1 MGINKIVDQ
10 ALEKGA
16 NFQREKAV
24 DTITLD
30 INGMKCAGCVKS
42 VEKQI
47 SQHQGIISAN
57 VNLITSV
64 AFVEY
69 QLGIVQPETLA
80 QKLTNLGFP
89 TQVRLAD
96 DSFQNQQLII
106 QQKRLSEQKTQQYQ
120 LISAAFLLLFSTI
133 GHLHHL
139 GLHPWHWLTNI
150 WFHWGLATASL
161 LIPGREILLNGWQGL
176 WQRKPNMNSLVG
188 VGATGAYLTSCVA
201 LIFPEL
207 GWECFFDEPVMLL
220 GFIFLGKVLESRVRN
235 KAVDSLESLLNLRPQ
250 FARLVGKNNPF
261 EGQGLQIP
269 AIQVKPQEWLRV
281 LAGEQFPV
289 DGFIVEGETT
299 VDESLLTG
307 ESSPIFKTKG
317 EKVSAG
323 TINHSGMVIIET
335 VNAGKNTILNQII
348 ATVEEA
354 QTRKAPVQ
362 KLADTVSGYFTYT
375 IMAIALFTFSFW
387 YFWGTEIWSQILRE
401 LDTTKTILSI
411 KLAIDVLVIA
421 CPCALGLATPTAI
434 LVGTTIGAENGLL
447 IKGGDVLE
455 QVKNLKTIVFDKTG
469 TLTQGYPEIT
479 DIISYDQDNFSE
491 NQILEIAASLEIVA
505 NHPLAQ
511 SILKKARQ
519 LELNTIPTKELSSC
533 VGKGVKGIIT
543 TAKSEDWFY
552 LGNQSWL
559 SENKIIT
566 DDAIEQHH
574 FAIAHQVKQLQ
585 KQGKTVIYLAQ
596 NQNIIGLIA
605 LTDTLRK
612 EAKETVDKLE
622 KMGLQVIMISGDQPE
637 IAKNIARQLGIK
649 TYYGGVSPTEKSALI
664 RQIQEKNSDEIVA
677 MIGDGINDAPA
688 MTTAQ
693 FSIAMPQGAQV
704 AIKTAGI
711 ILTRGKLTDVITAIN
726 LSQITLT
733 KIQQNLFWALSYN
746 LIAIPI
752 AGGCLLANYY
762 ILLNPAMAGALMAL
776 SSIIVVSNSLLLKSQ
791 FKKFQQS

>member
-1 MGINKIVDQ
+1 MVSLSFPPISH
-10 ALEKGA
+10 AA
-16 NFQREKAV
+16 NPSV

-30 INGMKCAGCVKS
+30 ISGMKCAGCVKS

-47 SQHQGIISAN
+47 SQNQGIISAN
-57 VNLITSV
+57 VNLIMSV

-69 QLGIVQPETLA
+69 QLGIVQPETIA

-89 TQVRLAD
+89 TKVRLAD
-96 DSFQNQQLII
+96 DSCQNQQLII

-120 LISAAFLLLFSTI
+120 LISAVFLLIFSTI

-289 DGFIVEGETT
+289 DGFIVQGETT

-307 ESSPIFKTKG
+307 ESLPIFKTKG

-323 TINHSGMVIIET
+323 TINHSGMVIIEA
-335 VNAGKNTILNQII
+335 VNVGKNTILNQII

-375 IMAIALFTFSFW
+375 IMAIALLTFSFW

-491 NQILEIAASLEIVA
+491 NQILAIAASLEIVA

-519 LELNTIPTKELSSC
+519 LELNTIPTKELSTC

-566 DDAIEQHH
+566 DDAIEQHD

-637 IAKNIARQLGIK
+637 IAKNIAHQLGIK
-649 TYYGGVSPTEKSALI
+649 TYYGGVSPTEKSTLI
-664 RQIQEKNSDEIVA
+664 QQIQEKNSDEIVA

-693 FSIAMPQGAQV
+693 FSIAMPQGAEV

-711 ILTRGKLTDVITAIN
+711 ILTRGKLTDIITAIN
-726 LSQITLT
+726 LSKITLT
-733 KIQQNLFWALSYN
+733 KIKQNLFWALSYN

-752 AGGCLLANYY
+752 AGGCLLANYS
-762 ILLNPAMAGALMAL
+762 ILLNPATAGALMAL
-776 SSIIVVSNSLLLKSQ
+776 SSIFVVSNSLLLKSQ
-791 FKKFQQS
+791 FKTFQQS

>member
-1 MGINKIVDQ
+1 MVSLNFTSISKAENTSVD
-10 ALEKGA
+10 
-16 NFQREKAV
+16 N
-24 DTITLD
+24 ITLD
-30 INGMKCAGCVKS
+30 IGGMKCAGCVKS
-42 VEKQI
+42 VEKQLT
-47 SQHQGIISAN
+47 QHKGIISAN
-57 VNLITSV
+57 VNLITAV
-64 AFVEY
+64 ASIEY
-69 QLGIVQPETLA
+69 ELGIVKPETLA
-80 QKLTNLGFP
+80 EKLTNLGFP
-89 TQVRLAD
+89 TQVRLTD
-96 DSFQNQQLII
+96 ERLQNQQLII
-106 QQKRLSEQKTQQYQ
+106 QQKRLSEQKTQQYE
-120 LISAAFLLLFSTI
+120 LITAAFLLIFSTV

-161 LIPGREILLNGWQGL
+161 LIPGKEILLNGWQGL

-188 VGATGAYLTSCVA
+188 MGVTAAYLTSCVA

-250 FARLVGKNNPF
+250 FARLVSKNNPF
-261 EGQGLQIP
+261 QDQGLQIP
-269 AIQVKPQEWLRV
+269 AMQIKPQEWVRV

-289 DGFIVEGETT
+289 DGVIVEGETT

-307 ESSPIFKTKG
+307 ESLPIFKTSG
-317 EKVSAG
+317 EKICAG
-323 TINHSGMVIIET
+323 TINHSGMVIIEA
-335 VNAGKNTILNQII
+335 VNAGRNTILNQII

-362 KLADTVSGYFTYT
+362 KLADTVSGYFTYS
-375 IMAIALFTFSFW
+375 IIAIALLTFNFW
-387 YFWGTEIWSQILRE
+387 YFWGTEIWSQILME

-411 KLAIDVLVIA
+411 KLAINVLVIA

-447 IKGGDVLE
+447 IKGGDILE

-479 DIISYDQDNFSE
+479 DIISFDENNFTQ
-491 NQILEIAASLEIVA
+491 NQILEIAGSLEIVA

-519 LELNTIPTKELSSC
+519 LELNTLVTKELTNG
-533 VGKGVKGIIT
+533 VGKGVKGIVTIL
-543 TAKSEDWFY
+543 KSEDWFY
-552 LGNQSWL
+552 LGNKSWL
-559 SENKIIT
+559 LEHQTTIDDKVT
-566 DDAIEQHH
+566 DKVE
-574 FAIAHQVKQLQ
+574 KLQ
-585 KQGKTVIYLAQ
+585 KEGKTVIYLAK
-596 NQNIIGLIA
+596 NQQIIGLIA
-605 LTDTLRK
+605 LMDALRK
-612 EAKETVDKLE
+612 EAKETVDKLQ
-622 KMGLQVIMISGDQPE
+622 KMGLQIIMISGDQLE
-637 IAKNIARQLGIK
+637 IAKNVAHQLGIT
-649 TYYGGVSPTEKSALI
+649 TYYGEVTPTKKSDLI
-664 RQIQEKNSDEIVA
+664 KQIQEKNPDKIVA

-688 MTTAQ
+688 MATAQ

-726 LSQITLT
+726 LSQITLS
-733 KIQQNLFWALSYN
+733 KIKQNLFWAFSYN

-752 AGGCLLANYY
+752 AGGCLLVNYHV
-762 ILLNPAMAGALMAL
+762 LLNPAIAGALMAL
-776 SSIIVVSNSLLLKSQ
+776 SSIFVVSNSLLLKPQ
-791 FKKFQQS
+791 FKQYQKFT

>member
-1 MGINKIVDQ
+1 MVSLSSTPIS
-10 ALEKGA
+10 
-16 NFQREKAV
+16 KAENAPV

-30 INGMKCAGCVKS
+30 ISGMKCAGCVKS

-64 AFVEY
+64 ASVKY

-80 QKLTNLGFP
+80 QKLTNSGFP
-89 TQVRLAD
+89 TQVRLTD
-96 DSFQNQQLII
+96 DSEQNQQLII

-139 GLHPWHWLTNI
+139 GLHPWPWLTNI

-176 WQRKPNMNSLVG
+176 WQKRPNMNSLVG
-188 VGATGAYLTSCVA
+188 MGATGAYLTSCIA
-201 LIFPEL
+201 LIFPKL

-235 KAVDSLESLLNLRPQ
+235 KAGDSLETLLNLRPQ
-250 FARLVGKNNPF
+250 FARLVGKNSPF
-261 EGQGLQIP
+261 QDQGLQIP
-269 AIQVKPQEWLRV
+269 AVQVKPEEWMRV

-289 DGFIVEGETT
+289 DGVIVEGETT

-307 ESSPIFKTKG
+307 ESLPVFKTKG
-317 EKVSAG
+317 EKVCAG
-323 TINHSGMVIIET
+323 TINHSGMVIVEAFNT
-335 VNAGKNTILNQII
+335 GKNTILNQII

-387 YFWGTEIWSQILRE
+387 YFWGTEIWSQILVE
-401 LDTTKTILSI
+401 LETTKILLSV

-455 QVKNLKTIVFDKTG
+455 QVKNLKIIIFDKTG

-479 DIISYDQDNFSE
+479 DIISYDGDNFTR

-519 LELNTIPTKELSSC
+519 LQLNTMETKKLSSF
-533 VGKGVKGIIT
+533 VGKGVQGIVTI
-543 TAKSEDWFY
+543 AKSEDWFY
-552 LGNQSWL
+552 LGNQTWL
-559 SENKIIT
+559 TEHNIMVN
-566 DDAIEQHH
+566 EM
-574 FAIAHQVKQLQ
+574 IAHQVAQLQ
-585 KQGKTVIYLAQ
+585 KEGKTVIYLAH
-596 NQNIIGLIA
+596 NHNIIGAIA
-605 LTDTLRK
+605 LTDSLRK
-612 EAKETVDKLE
+612 EAKETIDKLQ

-637 IAKNIARQLGIK
+637 IAKNIAHRLGIK
-649 TYYGGVSPTEKSALI
+649 TYYGGVAPMEKSVLI
-664 RQIQEKNSDEIVA
+664 QQIQEQNPDQIVA
-677 MIGDGINDAPA
+677 MVGDGVNDAPA

-693 FSIAMPQGAQV
+693 FSIAMPQGAEV

-733 KIQQNLFWALSYN
+733 KIKQNLFWALSYN

-752 AGGCLLANYY
+752 AAGCLLANYH
-762 ILLNPAMAGALMAL
+762 ILLNPGTAGALMAL
-776 SSIIVVSNSLLLKSQ
+776 SSIFVVSNSLLLKSQ
-791 FKKFQQS
+791 FKKFQQFS

>member
-1 MGINKIVDQ
+1 MVSLSLTPISQVESS
-10 ALEKGA
+10 L
-16 NFQREKAV
+16 V

-30 INGMKCAGCVKS
+30 ISGMKCAGCVKS
-42 VEKQI
+42 VEKQLT
-47 SQHQGIISAN
+47 QHHGIISAN
-57 VNLITSV
+57 VNLMTAV
-64 AFVEY
+64 ASVEY
-69 QLGIVQPETLA
+69 QLGIVKPEILA
-80 QKLTNLGFP
+80 EKLTNLGFP
-89 TQVRLAD
+89 TQVRLKD
-96 DSFQNQQLII
+96 ETEENQQLII
-106 QQKRLSEQKTQQYQ
+106 QQKRLSEQKIEQYQ

-188 VGATGAYLTSCVA
+188 MGATGAYLTSCIA

-220 GFIFLGKVLESRVRN
+220 GFIFLGKVLESRVRK
-235 KAVDSLESLLNLRPQ
+235 KALDSLESLLNLRPQ
-250 FARLVGKNNPF
+250 FARLVAKNSPLQD
-261 EGQGLQIP
+261 EGLQIP
-269 AIQVKPQEWLRV
+269 ARQIKPQEWVRV
-281 LAGEQFPV
+281 LAGEQFPI
-289 DGFIVEGETT
+289 DGVIVEGETT

-307 ESSPIFKTKG
+307 ESLPIFKTIG

-323 TINHSGMVIIET
+323 TINHSAMVIIEA
-335 VNAGKNTILNQII
+335 VNVGKNTILHQII

-387 YFWGTEIWSQILRE
+387 YFLGTEIWPQILIE

-479 DIISYDQDNFSE
+479 DIISYDQDNFTE

-519 LELNTIPTKELSSC
+519 LDLNTFITKELGNY
-533 VGKGVKGIIT
+533 VGKGVKGIVNL
-543 TAKSEDWFY
+543 AESDDWFY

-559 SENKIIT
+559 RENNIIV
-566 DDAIEQHH
+566 DK
-574 FAIAHQVKQLQ
+574 AIALQVKELETEA
-585 KQGKTVIYLAQ
+585 KTVIYLAK
-596 NQNIIGLIA
+596 NQQIIGLIA
-605 LTDTLRK
+605 LTDTVRK
-612 EAKETVDKLE
+612 EAKETVDKLQ
-622 KMGLQVIMISGDQPE
+622 KMGLQIIMISGDQPK
-637 IAKNIARQLGIK
+637 IAKNIAHQLGIK
-649 TYYGGVSPTEKSALI
+649 TYYGGVTPTQKSELI
-664 RQIQEKNSDEIVA
+664 QKIQQQNSDNIVA

-693 FSIAMPQGAQV
+693 FAIAMPQGAQV
-704 AIKTAGI
+704 AIKTAEI
-711 ILTRGKLTDVITAIN
+711 ILTKGKLTDVITAIN
-726 LSQITLT
+726 LSQMTLK

-752 AGGCLLANYY
+752 AGGCLLANYS
-762 ILLNPAMAGALMAL
+762 ILLNPATAGGLMAL
-776 SSIIVVSNSLLLKSQ
+776 SSIFVVSNSLLLKPQ
-791 FKKFQQS
+791 FKKYLLVSNFDKYK

>member
-1 MGINKIVDQ
+1 MVSLSLPPVSKVENPPI
-10 ALEKGA
+10 
-16 NFQREKAV
+16 

-30 INGMKCAGCVKS
+30 ITGMKCASCVKS
-42 VEKQI
+42 VERQI
-47 SQHQGIISAN
+47 SQHQGIISVN

-69 QLGIVQPETLA
+69 QIGIVQPDTIA
-80 QKLTNLGFP
+80 QKLTNSGFP

-96 DSFQNQQLII
+96 ESLQNQQLII
-106 QQKRLSEQKTQQYQ
+106 QQKRLSEEKTQQYQ
-120 LISAAFLLLFSTI
+120 LISATFLLIFSTI

-161 LIPGREILLNGWQGL
+161 LIPGRKILLNGWQSL

-188 VGATGAYLTSCVA
+188 LGVLGAYLTSCVA

-235 KAVDSLESLLNLRPQ
+235 KAVDSLESLLNLRSQ

-261 EGQGLQIP
+261 EDQGLQIP
-269 AIQVKPQEWLRV
+269 AAQVKPQEWVRV

-289 DGFIVEGETT
+289 DGILIEGETT

-307 ESSPIFKTKG
+307 ESLPIFKTKG
-317 EKVSAG
+317 EKISAG
-323 TINHSGMVIIET
+323 TINHSGMVIIEA
-335 VNAGKNTILNQII
+335 VNTGKNTILNQII

-387 YFWGTEIWSQILRE
+387 YFWGIEIWSQILIE

-479 DIISYDQDNFSE
+479 DIISYDRDNFSE
-491 NQILEIAASLEIVA
+491 NQILQIAGSLEIVA

-519 LELNTIPTKELSSC
+519 LELNTLPTKELTSC

-559 SENKIIT
+559 SENNIIIH
-566 DDAIEQHH
+566 DAIAQQD
-574 FAIAHQVKQLQ
+574 FSIAHQVKELE
-585 KQGKTVIYLAQ
+585 KQGKTIIYIAQ

-605 LTDTLRK
+605 LTDALRK
-612 EAKETVDKLE
+612 EAKETVDKLQ

-637 IAKNIARQLGIK
+637 IAKNIAHQLGIEN
-649 TYYGGVSPTEKSALI
+649 YYGGVTPTEKSDLI
-664 RQIQEKNSDEIVA
+664 QTIQEKNPDHIVA

-693 FSIAMPQGAQV
+693 FSMAMPQGAEV

-726 LSQITLT
+726 LSQITLS
-733 KIQQNLFWALSYN
+733 KIKQNLFWALSYN
-746 LIAIPI
+746 LVAIPI
-752 AGGCLLANYY
+752 AGGCLLPNHY
-762 ILLNPAMAGALMAL
+762 ILLNPATAGALMAL
-776 SSIIVVSNSLLLKSQ
+776 SSIIVVSNSLLLKPQ
-791 FKKFQQS
+791 FQKFQKSISS